1 MKKKIIITG
10 VVNAVVI
17 ALMVVLLTVPQ
28 IFDSILSFY
37 WGIIGGTKAGG
48 GNTTFIKTNGSCKP
62 RASR

>member
-28 IFDSILSFY
+28 IFDSILSSY

-48 GNTTFIKTNGSCKP
+48 VGTL
-62 RASR
+62 RL